1 MKERRKKEF
10 FYPKVNL
17 SFHFFYFFMLIV
29 LKTVTL
35 GGFYQ

>member
-17 SFHFFYFFMLIV
+17 SFHFFYFLMIFG
-29 LKTVTL
+29 LKTL
-35 GGFYQ
+35 ILAGFL